1 MYPSRI
7 SDKVLDAFKQ
17 ACDQGNL
24 TVAEHLLRALE
35 VVANGAGADRQDQ
48 RYEHEPIVQS
58 VARLEALKRSLV
70 ARDA

>member
-24 TVAEHLLRALE
+24 IVAEHLLRALE
-35 VVANGAGADRQDQ
+35 VVAIGAGRQDQ
-48 RYEHEPIVQS
+48 RYEHEPIIQS

-70 ARDA
+70 ARGA